1 MSVEGVSR
9 DPRAIHIDGWMIV
22 NPYTSTIVAG
32 TEVAGRPSLTLK
44 EVEVYLA
51 SEDR

>member
-9 DPRAIHIDGWMIV
+9 DPRAIHIDGRMIV

-32 TEVAGRPSLTLK
+32 TEVAGRPTLTLN
-44 EVEVYLA
+44 EVEADVT